1 MKVKQVLGPSRSESP
16 GQSPS
21 QFDESPQ
28 QTRPLSS
35 TSNNSGT
42 FIWTRSAAFRAAQQ
56 HKLAHDTAHSCHPGK
71 HRQAHQHHQHVLGKI
86 VKPIPVRP
94 MSSSS
99 SSSSNHSSSLSNSIH
114 LRTGESNA
122 AAAAN
127 NSGGGF
133 SLIAKYFASFPATRL
148 AKTSTQMDAAAAT
161 PFLPFKKPPSECK
174 PEPIQSTF
182 VLRSHQAS
190 TDHLCTNFRRMIKL
204 NEHELPASPLRTAQT
219 SPFTSGNTPT
229 TFEPLNY
236 CFDSSKDEQ
245 SLDSVEERNQ
255 AHDSHE
261 TSRFGQITMET
272 RSTRRFLIK
281 HHPYLK
287 LNSSSSSNSIDNQVR
302 SQMGRNKS
310 ANDSQRPSIN
320 LMKKLS
326 SRKPVESVGNVPI
339 DLNRSGRSSRSNNS
353 GLNEPQPLS
362 ADYSSL
368 VKFIDTAPLAAKPAK
383 VQQQTSTSKRRQS
396 RTLTTAAALSTE
408 INSMSKTNKPKA
420 SDDDLLDCCDYCCLN
435 ANDSECL
442 DEQEEDSSGYYSSYH
457 SADLVSSSG
466 GSCGGYNHC
475 SNSNTAKEAAAS
487 VTMELNK
494 ANVPQHHYH
503 TRYLSQFLNQDMHEH
518 AATKSN
524 LIPATPTTRLRSGRK
539 SGMDNYNL
547 GCELDLDQIEND

>member
-1 MKVKQVLGPSRSESP
+1 MKVKQVPGPSRSESP

-35 TSNNSGT
+35 TSNNSSGT
-42 FIWTRSAAFRAAQQ
+42 YIWTRSAAVRAAQQ
-56 HKLAHDTAHSCHPGK
+56 HKQAHDIAQSCHPGK
-71 HRQAHQHHQHVLGKI
+71 HRPHQHHQHVLGKI

-122 AAAAN
+122 TSS
-127 NSGGGF
+127 NSGGF

-148 AKTSTQMDAAAAT
+148 AKTSTQIDAVAT
-161 PFLPFKKPPSECK
+161 PFLPFKKAPSESK
-174 PEPIQSTF
+174 PEQIQSTF

-204 NEHELPASPLRTAQT
+204 NDHELPASPLRTAQT

-229 TFEPLNY
+229 SFEPLNY
-236 CFDSSKDEQ
+236 CLDSKDEQ
-245 SLDSVEERNQ
+245 LDTVEERNQ
-255 AHDSHE
+255 PDSHE

-287 LNSSSSSNSIDNQVR
+287 LNSIDSQVR
-302 SQMGRNKS
+302 SMGRNKS
-310 ANDSQRPSIN
+310 ASDTQRPSIN

-326 SRKPVESVGNVPI
+326 SRKPVAVEAVGHVPL

-353 GLNEPQPLS
+353 GLNEQPLS
-362 ADYSSL
+362 TDYNSL
-368 VKFIDTAPLAAKPAK
+368 VKFIDTAPLPAKAAKSH
-383 VQQQTSTSKRRQS
+383 QTSTSKRRQS

-408 INSMSKTNKPKA
+408 INSMSKTKQKTT
-420 SDDDLLDCCDYCCLN
+420 DDDLLDCCDYCCLN
-435 ANDSECL
+435 ANESECL

-466 GSCGGYNHC
+466 GSCGGGGGYNTC
-475 SNSNTAKEAAAS
+475 SNNNTAKEAAVS
-487 VTMELNK
+487 VNLELNK

-503 TRYLSQFLNQDMHEH
+503 TRYLSQFLNQDMHEN
-518 AATKSN
+518 AATKN